1 MLDLGLLDSDDDGRG
16 SGLERFG
23 PVAFLENAESLGDG
37 LVEALRADLDRVI
50 DALPVSARHPACSDC
65 HAPNRNS
72 FVIYSPWIRP
82 KMTIC

>member
-37 LVEALRADLDRVI
+37 IVEALRADLDRVI

-65 HAPNRNS
+65 HAPYLTVSS
-72 FVIYSPWIRP
+72 FLRHGIRP
-82 KMTIC
+82 KMAIC